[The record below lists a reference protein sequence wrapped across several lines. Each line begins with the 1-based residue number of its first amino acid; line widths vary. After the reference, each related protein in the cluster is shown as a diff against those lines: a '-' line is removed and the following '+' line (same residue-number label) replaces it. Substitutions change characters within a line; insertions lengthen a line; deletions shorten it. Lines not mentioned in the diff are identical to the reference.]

1 MSILIHIKRENGA
14 VSFEPVS
21 VIAADLVV
29 WVNQDKES
37 AHWPALSP
45 NQIGAAPSPNSSD
58 VPAPGPTVAGTKP
71 PYSVTYKC
79 LLPGHENETGTIDV
93 LNPFSPATTANLP
106 NATLNQPLPVP
117 VQVATGGLSPYTINS
132 QLFQVV
138 AGGNIVQSGQGSP
151 GPGLT
156 LNPTADNTGLT
167 VSGTPTV
174 AGTYTFTFD
183 ATDAMGLNVQQT
195 QFTMNVA

>member
-1 MSILIHIKRENGA
+1 MSILIHIKRENGI
-14 VSFEPVS
+14 VSFETAS

-29 WVNQDKES
+29 WVNQDKEA
-37 AHWPALSP
+37 AHWPSLSP

-58 VPAPGPTVAGTKP
+58 VPAPGPTVAGANP
-71 PYSVTYKC
+71 PYSVSYKC
-79 LLPGHENETGTIDV
+79 LLEGHENETGTINV
-93 LNPFSPATTANLP
+93 FNAFSAATAKLP
-106 NATLNQPLPVP
+106 DAKLNQPLPTPVP
-117 VQVATGGLSPYTINS
+117 VATGGQSPYTINS

-138 AGGNIVQSGQGSP
+138 AGGNIVQQGQGGV

-156 LNPTADNTGLT
+156 LSATTDNTGLT

-195 QFTMNVA
+195 QFTMNIA

>member
-29 WVNQDKES
+29 WVNQDKEA
-37 AHWPALSP
+37 AHWPSLSP
-45 NQIGAAPSPNSSD
+45 NKIGAAPSANSSN
-58 VPAPGPTVAGTKP
+58 VPAPGPKVAGTQP

-79 LLPGHENETGTIDV
+79 LLQGHENETGTINV
-93 LNPFSPATTANLP
+93 FNTFSSASTANLP
-106 NATLNQPLPVP
+106 NAALNQPLPAPVP
-117 VQVATGGLSPYTINS
+117 VATGGQSPYTINS

-138 AGGNIVQSGQGSP
+138 AGGNIVQQGQGV

-156 LNPTADNTGLT
+156 LNATADNTGLT

-174 AGTYTFTFD
+174 AGTYAFTFD

-195 QFTMNVA
+195 QFTMTVA